1 MASAHTLLVGY
12 TGAVKRL
19 PVVSLSVALVC
30 ATMVARAQQTPGY
43 PERVLQWTVQPGE
56 TCADIAN
63 SLYGRATHT
72 ALLERYNAL
81 RCGPA
86 PLPSG
91 TTLVVPER
99 VTELPTAT
107 LKTMKPD
114 VRARPPAGAWSPA
127 SPGMPLHRRY
137 GVNTMDTGRADI
149 RFVDRTRVFLAEN
162 TLVVIFGTAGQ
173 THVTKTPPAR
183 VQLDEGE
190 MQAGLAALRGDAIEV
205 DVEGGGRVS
214 AQSRD
219 TVVKKKTERTTVS
232 VFDGSARVQS
242 GGAAVD
248 VPQRMG
254 SSFVR
259 AKPPSPPRPLPEA
272 PAWKDPTVNGVV
284 LAPEGTGVLHA
295 TWTRVART
303 KVYRF
308 EVARDRD
315 FTDLVV
321 REEVPK
327 DILAFRAE
335 KLPSGS
341 YYLRVRAIDDED
353 FLGLAAPAREV
364 FLLHA
369 HLREAAGEVR
379 PDEVLVHP
387 YGVLAL
393 DPDPQLEMALDEG
406 PFGPIVASL
415 DFRRQSPQKIRL
427 RSRGSQETRNVQVRY
442 IETSATIRVGLANAA
457 NERPVHVQLHG
468 FDGIDVGSRVAP
480 VLRVRHGDDPIVVP
494 LMASP
499 GHPTQWTAT
508 VPAGET
514 TRLDVLDG
522 RGQVLGTELV
532 DPAGAKVSASTES
545 PAAPGVTAA
554 PFPLS
559 QAVGVAWWGPGAP
572 SSAQTGAAL
581 GLPRDGPIGQL
592 YAAALGRHGPVAL
605 EARLASNTLGADTTS
620 TADAAGWAGV
630 RWTAVGFLPEN
641 QIAVEPSVRVAL
653 PMAASGPG
661 TRVESSVA
669 VGSVAGA
676 FSWAADLGLR
686 MRTDESDQRTPVPAT
701 HAFLLAGGTY
711 DTSSWLRLFGVVDAH
726 LLDDAGP
733 VGRTGLSLGGETKG
747 PLFGSLGLHMSPWD
761 DAGGIVA
768 GHFAVGVRDL

>member
-1 MASAHTLLVGY
+1 
-12 TGAVKRL
+12 VKRV
-19 PVVSLSVALVC
+19 PFVSLLLAFAC
-30 ATMVARAQQTPGY
+30 TTMIAHAQQTPGY

-56 TCADIAN
+56 TCADIAT
-63 SLYGRATHT
+63 SLYGSARHAD
-72 ALLERYNAL
+72 LLLRYNTV
-81 RCGPA
+81 RCGPEA
-86 PLPSG
+86 LPTG
-91 TTLVVPER
+91 VTLVVPEK
-99 VTELPTAT
+99 VAALPTAM

-173 THVTKTPPAR
+173 THVSKTPPAR
-183 VQLDEGE
+183 VQLEEGE
-190 MQAGLAALRGDAIEV
+190 MQAGLAALRGDAVEV

-259 AKPPSPPRPLPEA
+259 AKPPSPPRPLPAA
-272 PAWKDPTVNGVV
+272 PAWAIPTTNGVV
-284 LAPEGTGVLHA
+284 LAPEGSGVLHA
-295 TWTRVART
+295 SWAAVART

-353 FLGLAAPAREV
+353 FLGLAATAREV
-364 FLLHA
+364 FLLDA
-369 HLREAAGEVR
+369 RLQEAAGEVR
-379 PDEVLVHP
+379 PDEVVVHP
-387 YGVLAL
+387 YGVLAFA
-393 DPDPQLEMALDEG
+393 PNPQLEMAVDEG
-406 PFGPIVASL
+406 PFGPIVTSL
-415 DFRRQSPQKIRL
+415 DFRKQSPKRIRL
-427 RSRGSQETRNVQVRY
+427 RPRGSQEVRDVQVRY
-442 IETSATIRVGLANAA
+442 IETSATIRVGHANTAGGM
-457 NERPVHVQLHG
+457 PVHVQLHG
-468 FDGIDVGSRVAP
+468 FDGVDVASRVAP
-480 VLRVRHGDDPIVVP
+480 VLRVRGDGEPTVLP
-494 LMASP
+494 LVGSSES
-499 GHPTQWTAT
+499 PTQLTAT
-508 VPAGET
+508 VPASAT
-514 TRLDVLDG
+514 TRTRLDVMDG
-522 RGQVLGTELV
+522 RGLVLGTEV
-532 DPAGAKVSASTES
+532 VNPAVTGGLAIGKS
-545 PAAPGVTAA
+545 PAAPGITAA
-554 PFPLS
+554 PFALS
-559 QAVGVAWWGPGAP
+559 HAVGLAWWGPGAP
-572 SSAQTGAAL
+572 SSAQIGGAIAV
-581 GLPRDGPIGQL
+581 PRDGPIGQVH
-592 YAAALGRHGPVAL
+592 AAAVGRYGPLAL
-605 EARLASNTLGADTTS
+605 EARLASDTLGTAS
-620 TADAAGWAGV
+620 TVGADAAGWAGL

-641 QIAVEPSVRVAL
+641 KIAVEPSLRVAL

-661 TRVESSVA
+661 TRVESAIA
-669 VGSVAGA
+669 VGAVAGR
-676 FSWAADLGLR
+676 FTWAADLGLR
-686 MRTDESDQRTPVPAT
+686 MRTDESAQRTPVPAT

-711 DTSSWLRLFGVVDAH
+711 DTAPWLRLFGVVDAH

-733 VGRTGLSLGGETKG
+733 IGRTGLSFGGETTG
-747 PLFGSLGLHMSPWD
+747 PLFGSLGLRASPWD

-768 GHFAVGVRDL
+768 GHLAVGFRDL

>member
-1 MASAHTLLVGY
+1 MIAH
-12 TGAVKRL
+12 
-19 PVVSLSVALVC
+19 
-30 ATMVARAQQTPGY
+30 AQQTPGY

-56 TCADIAN
+56 TCADIAT
-63 SLYGRATHT
+63 SLYGSAQHV
-72 ALLERYNAL
+72 ALLERYNAV

-86 PLPSG
+86 PLPNG

-107 LKTMKPD
+107 LKTMRPD
-114 VRARPPAGAWSPA
+114 VRARPPAGSWSPA

-214 AQSRD
+214 ALSRD
-219 TVVKKKTERTTVS
+219 TVVKKKSERTTVS

-242 GGAAVD
+242 GGATVD

-259 AKPPSPPRPLPEA
+259 AKPPSPPRPLPDA
-272 PAWKDPTVNGVV
+272 PVWANPTTNGVV
-284 LAPEGTGVLHA
+284 LAPEGTGILHA
-295 TWTRVART
+295 TWAAVAVT

-321 REEVPK
+321 REEVPR

-341 YYLRVRAIDDED
+341 YFLRVRAIDDED

-364 FLLHA
+364 FLLDA
-369 HLREAAGEVR
+369 RLQEAAGEVR
-379 PDEVLVHP
+379 PDEVMVHP
-387 YGVLAL
+387 YGVLAFH
-393 DPDPQLEMALDEG
+393 PNPQLEMALDEG
-406 PFGPIVASL
+406 PFGPIVTSL
-415 DFRRQSPQKIRL
+415 DFRKQSPERIRL
-427 RSRGSQETRNVQVRY
+427 RSRGSQETRDVQVRY
-442 IETSATIRVGLANAA
+442 IETSTTIRVGHANAA
-457 NERPVHVQLHG
+457 GEMPVHVQLHG
-468 FDGIDVGSRVAP
+468 FDGVDVTSRVAP
-480 VLRVRHGDDPIVVP
+480 VLQVRRDGEPTVVR
-494 LMASP
+494 LVASSESP
-499 GHPTQWTAT
+499 AQFTAT
-508 VPAGET
+508 VPAGAGT
-514 TRLDVLDG
+514 RARLDVMDG
-522 RGQVLGTELV
+522 RGLVLGTEVV
-532 DPAGAKVSASTES
+532 DPAAAQVPAIGKSR
-545 PAAPGVTAA
+545 AAPGITAA
-554 PFPLS
+554 PFALS
-559 QAVGVAWWGPGAP
+559 QAVGLAWWGPGAP
-572 SSAQTGAAL
+572 SSAHMGGAIAV
-581 GLPRDGPIGQL
+581 PRDGPIGQL
-592 YAAALGRHGPVAL
+592 HAAAVGRHGPVAL
-605 EARLASNTLGADTTS
+605 EARLASDTLGTDS
-620 TADAAGWAGV
+620 TVGADAAGWAGL

-641 QIAVEPSVRVAL
+641 QIAIEPSLRVAL

-661 TRVESSVA
+661 TRVESAVA
-669 VGSVAGA
+669 VGSVTGR
-676 FSWAADLGLR
+676 FTWAADLGLR
-686 MRTDESDQRTPVPAT
+686 MRTDESAQRTPVPTT

-711 DTSSWLRLFGVVDAH
+711 DTSPWLRLFGVADAH

-733 VGRTGLSLGGETKG
+733 IGRTGLSFGGETTG
-747 PLFGSLGLHMSPWD
+747 PLFGSLGLRMSPWD

-768 GHFAVGVRDL
+768 GNLAVGLRDL

>member
-1 MASAHTLLVGY
+1 MGY
-12 TGAVKRL
+12 TEPVKRV
-19 PVVSLSVALVC
+19 PFVALSVAFAC
-30 ATMVARAQQTPGY
+30 TTMIAHAQQTPGY

-56 TCADIAN
+56 TCVDIAA
-63 SLYGRATHT
+63 SLYGSAQHV
-72 ALLERYNAL
+72 ALLERYNAV

-86 PLPSG
+86 PLPNG

-99 VTELPTAT
+99 VTQLPTAT

-173 THVTKTPPAR
+173 THVTQTPPAR

-259 AKPPSPPRPLPEA
+259 AKPPSPPRPLPDA
-272 PAWKDPTVNGVV
+272 PAWANPTTNGVV
-284 LAPEGTGVLHA
+284 LAPEGTGILHA
-295 TWTRVART
+295 TWAAVAKT

-341 YYLRVRAIDDED
+341 YYLRVRTIDDED

-364 FLLHA
+364 FLLDA
-369 HLREAAGEVR
+369 HLQEAAGEVR
-379 PDEVLVHP
+379 PDEVTVHP
-387 YGVLAL
+387 YGVLAFA
-393 DPDPQLEMALDEG
+393 PNPQLEMALDEG
-406 PFGPIVASL
+406 PFGPIVTSL
-415 DFRRQSPQKIRL
+415 DFRKQSPERIRL
-427 RSRGSQETRNVQVRY
+427 RSRGSQETRDVQVHY
-442 IETSATIRVGLANAA
+442 IETSATIRVGHANPAG
-457 NERPVHVQLHG
+457 EMPVHVQLHG
-468 FDGIDVGSRVAP
+468 FDGVDVASRVAP
-480 VLRVRHGDDPIVVP
+480 VLRVRHDGEPTVVR
-494 LMASP
+494 LVASSES
-499 GHPTQWTAT
+499 PTQFTAT
-508 VPAGET
+508 VPASAGT
-514 TRLDVLDG
+514 RARLDVMDG
-522 RGQVLGTELV
+522 RGRVLGTEVV
-532 DPAGAKVSASTES
+532 DPAAAQAPAIGKS
-545 PAAPGVTAA
+545 PAAPGITAA

-559 QAVGVAWWGPGAP
+559 HAVGLAWWGPGAP
-572 SSAQTGAAL
+572 SSAHMGGAIAV
-581 GLPRDGPIGQL
+581 PRDGPIGQL
-592 YAAALGRHGPVAL
+592 HAAAVGRHGPVAF
-605 EARLASNTLGADTTS
+605 EARLASNTLGTDS
-620 TADAAGWAGV
+620 TVGVDAAGWAGL

-661 TRVESSVA
+661 TRVESAIA
-669 VGSVAGA
+669 VGSVTGP
-676 FSWAADLGLR
+676 FTWAADVGLR
-686 MRTDESDQRTPVPAT
+686 MRTDESAQRTPVPTT

-711 DTSSWLRLFGVVDAH
+711 DTSPWLRLFGVVDAH

-733 VGRTGLSLGGETKG
+733 IGRTGLSFGGETTG
-747 PLFGSLGLHMSPWD
+747 PLFGSLGLRMSPWD

-768 GHFAVGVRDL
+768 GNLAVGLRDL